1 MSSPESKELLAG
13 SLTWETRWDTIDKIE
28 SNWLNKQSREE
39 EKGKEK
45 RKKKEKKKI
54 LCPGYWIQTYG
65 ISLRSRA
72 KRAQQ
77 VDIDFS

>member
-1 MSSPESKELLAG
+1 MSSQRVEYHWEELLAG
-13 SLTWETRWDTIDKIE
+13 SLTWETRWDTIDKIQ

-39 EKGKEK
+39 EKGK
-45 RKKKEKKKI
+45 KKKKKI